1 MEQTETPEQRFEEA
15 FQVAD
20 AARQSVIQ
28 FLETV
33 SQSDSQHR
41 PDSDQWSIGEI
52 AHHLVLVERRFRD
65 RILRIT
71 AEGEKGPFKTD
82 EVLAGRPFKLEDSV
96 DADKVGK
103 GKAPEF
109 VWPSAGLAIAQLTA
123 QLGGLREETRS
134 QLASLRAV
142 ELGDFWWEHPRLG
155 PMTLYELILYM
166 GYHET
171 RHLSQMK
178 QCLPHT

>member
-1 MEQTETPEQRFEEA
+1 MGQTTTPEQRFEEA

-20 AARQSVIQ
+20 AARQGVIE

-33 SQSDSQHR
+33 SQGDSQRR
-41 PDSDQWSIGEI
+41 PDADQWSIGEI
-52 AHHLVLVERRFRD
+52 AHHLVLVENRFRD

-71 AEGEKGPFKTD
+71 AEGRKGPFKPD
-82 EVLAGRPFKLEDSV
+82 QVLAGRAFKLEDAV

-109 VWPSAGLAIAQLTA
+109 VWPSEGLEIAQLTA

-155 PMTLYELILYM
+155 PLTLYELILYM

-178 QCLPHT
+178 RCLPQT